1 MVKCNSDNNMSMY
14 ILLGMYKPIR
24 DPLITIQKYLLKGA
38 VITLNKILTVYVFQ
52 IWKSNNESL
61 THFILDAVSTMISD
75 NQNLIGTL
83 TVDMF

>member
-38 VITLNKILTVYVFQ
+38 VITLNKILTVYVFH
-52 IWKSNNESL
+52 IWTSNNESL
-61 THFILDAVSTMISD
+61 TYFILYAVSTMISD

-83 TVDMF
+83 TVDML